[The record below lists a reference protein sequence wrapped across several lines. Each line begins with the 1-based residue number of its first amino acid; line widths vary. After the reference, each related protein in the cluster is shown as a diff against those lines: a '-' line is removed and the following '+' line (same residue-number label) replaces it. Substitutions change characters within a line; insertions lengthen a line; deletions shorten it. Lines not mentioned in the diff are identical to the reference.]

1 MHNPPPMLLDLDGTL
16 ADTLEDIRA
25 SANHVR
31 GAYGLEPLPA
41 DAVRELVGNGA
52 QALLRGALQEAGPFE
67 PLRERAWALYR
78 EHHTEQCLV
87 HVRAYPGV
95 CEHLRR
101 WQGEGRPM
109 AVVTNKPEAFAAAI
123 LDHLELTELLP
134 VLIGGDTI
142 PQRKPAPEPI
152 WAALDRLG
160 APRTP
165 AIMVGDSPGDLRA
178 GRAAGL
184 TTIAALYGYRPAE
197 ELRREGADIYWRG
210 FGG

>member
-1 MHNPPPMLLDLDGTL
+1 MLLDLDGTL

-52 QALLRGALQEAGPFE
+52 QALLRGALQEVGPFE

-87 HVRAYPGV
+87 HVQAYPGV

-109 AVVTNKPEAFAAAI
+109 AVVTNKPA
-123 LDHLELTELLP
+123 
-134 VLIGGDTI
+134 
-142 PQRKPAPEPI
+142 
-152 WAALDRLG
+152 
-160 APRTP
+160 
-165 AIMVGDSPGDLRA
+165 S
-178 GRAAGL
+178 AAGPSGPIGTKTGRSSRRAL
-184 TTIAALYGYRPAE
+184 TKGSTCFVKASGPSGTKTARSTRTGPGSTKA
-197 ELRREGADIYWRG
+197 GS
-210 FGG
+210 